1 MIDTL
6 EQLQIE
12 QNRVRE
18 ALSRQR
24 TRILVCAGTGCIS
37 NGSMQVYEELRR
49 LIEEKQLLV
58 DLDLLQ
64 EKQEA
69 EGIGVVATGCRGL
82 CAAGP
87 LVQIEPSGVLY
98 THVHVEDVPEMLE
111 KTLEGGVV
119 ERLLY
124 RDMQTGTPYE
134 HPEDSPFYRNQKRL
148 VLEHCGN
155 IDPESIEEYIAVGGY
170 QALAK
175 VLKSMA
181 PEQLCD
187 EVLASGLRGR
197 GGAGFPTGRKW
208 QLARM
213 NPGEHKY
220 MVCNG
225 DEGDPGAFMN
235 RSVMEGDP
243 HRVLEGLIIAG
254 YAMGADEGYFYVRA
268 EYPLA
273 VRRLNIAIEAAEKA
287 GLLGDNILGSD
298 FSFHAQI
305 KEGAGAFVC
314 GEETAL
320 MASIEGQRG
329 MPRLRPPFPAQKGL
343 WGMPTTINNVETL
356 SHVPAIINKG
366 AQWYKAIGTEKSAG
380 TKTFALSGKI
390 SNTGLVEIP
399 MGCTVRDMVFG
410 IGGGIPN
417 GKKFKA
423 VQIGGPSGGCLTEQH
438 MDLPMDYD
446 SLQAVGAIV
455 GSGGLVVLDEDNCIV
470 EVARFF
476 MNFIQN
482 ESCGKCVA
490 CREGTKQMLN
500 LLNRIVQGRGTVED
514 IDLLEELAQV
524 VKDASLCALG
534 KTAPNPV
541 LTTLRYFRDEYMA
554 HVVEKRCPA
563 KVCQSMKSY
572 YIVPEACKGCGKC
585 ARNCPSRA
593 ISGQVKQP
601 YTIDQSVCEK
611 CGICVDNC
619 AFAAIQERW

>member
-1 MIDTL
+1 MISTL
-6 EQLQIE
+6 EDLQQE
-12 QNRVRE
+12 RAKVEE

-24 TRILVCAGTGCIS
+24 TRILVCAGTGCLS
-37 NGSMQVYEELRR
+37 NGSMRVYEEFRR
-49 LIEEKQLLV
+49 LVGERRCLV
-58 DLDLLQ
+58 DLALLS
-64 EKQEA
+64 EDHST
-69 EGIGVVATGCRGL
+69 EGVGIITTGCRGL

-87 LVQIEPSGVLY
+87 LVQVEPSGVLY
-98 THVHVEDVPEMLE
+98 THVDAKDVAELLDA
-111 KTLEGGVV
+111 TLGGGVV

-124 RDMQTGTPYE
+124 RDAQSGIPFE

-148 VLEHCGN
+148 VLEHCGS
-155 IDPESIEEYIAVGGY
+155 IDPESLDEYIAVGGY
-170 QALAK
+170 QALAR
-175 VLKSMA
+175 VLETMA
-181 PEQLCD
+181 PEEVCD
-187 EVLASGLRGR
+187 RVLASGLRGR

-208 QLARM
+208 HLTRVNHA
-213 NPGEHKY
+213 EHKY

-254 YAMGADEGYFYVRA
+254 YATGADEGYFYVRA

-287 GLLGDNILGSD
+287 GLVGNGILGSD
-298 FSFHAQI
+298 FSFHVHV

-320 MASIEGQRG
+320 MASIEGKRG
-329 MPRLRPPFPAQKGL
+329 MPRSRPPFPAQKGL

-356 SHVPAIINKG
+356 SHVPAIITRG
-366 AQWYKAIGTEKSAG
+366 AEWYRSIGTEKSAG

-390 SNTGLVEIP
+390 ANTGLVEIP
-399 MGCTVRDMVFG
+399 MGCTVREMVFG

-423 VQIGGPSGGCLTEQH
+423 VQIGGPSGGCLTEEH
-438 MDLPMDYD
+438 LDLPMDYD
-446 SLQAVGAIV
+446 SLQSVGAIV
-455 GSGGLVVLDEDNCIV
+455 GSGGLVVLDEDNCMV
-470 EVARFF
+470 EIARFF
-476 MNFIQN
+476 MNFIQK

-490 CREGTKQMLN
+490 CREGTKQMLS
-500 LLNRIVQGRGTVED
+500 LLTKIVQGRGTLED
-514 IDLLEELAQV
+514 IDLLEELAEV

-541 LTTLRYFRDEYMA
+541 LTTLRYFRSEYLA
-554 HVVEKRCPA
+554 HVVDKRCPA
-563 KVCQSMKSY
+563 KNCKAMKSY
-572 YIVPEACKGCGKC
+572 FVDPEKCKGCGKC
-585 ARNCPSRA
+585 ARNCPTKA

-601 YTIDQSVCEK
+601 HVIDQMVCIK
-611 CGICVDNC
+611 CGVCIGNC
-619 AFAAIQERW
+619 AFAAVEERW

>member
-1 MIDTL
+1 MIANL
-6 EQLQIE
+6 EDLQRE
-12 QNRVRE
+12 QGRVRE

-37 NGSMQVYEELRR
+37 NGSMRVYEQLRE

-58 DLDLLQ
+58 DLELLTHDHD
-64 EKQEA
+64 A
-69 EGIGVVATGCRGL
+69 EGIGVVTTGCRGF

-87 LVQIEPSGVLY
+87 LVQVEPSGILY
-98 THVHVEDVPEMLE
+98 THVRPDDADELLE
-111 KTLEGGVV
+111 ATLNGDVV
-119 ERLLY
+119 ERLVY
-124 RDMQTGTPYE
+124 RDSQTDVPYE
-134 HPEDSPFYRNQKRL
+134 HPEESPFYRHQKRL

-155 IDPESIEEYIAVGGY
+155 IDPESLDEYIATGGY
-170 QALAK
+170 QALGRA
-175 VLKSMA
+175 LKTMT

-187 EVLASGLRGR
+187 ELLASGLRGR

-208 QLARM
+208 QLARA
-213 NPGEHKY
+213 NQAEHKY

-254 YAMGADEGYFYVRA
+254 YATGADEGYFYVRA

-273 VRRLNIAIEAAEKA
+273 VLRLSIAIEEAEKA
-287 GLLGDNILGSD
+287 GLLGDDILGSG
-298 FSFHAQI
+298 FSFRAHI

-320 MASIEGQRG
+320 MASIEGYRG
-329 MPRLRPPFPAQKGL
+329 MPRLRPPYPAQKGL

-356 SHVPAIINKG
+356 SHVPAIVTRG
-366 AQWYKAIGTEKSAG
+366 AEWYRSIGTEKSVG

-390 SNTGLVEIP
+390 ANTGLVEVP
-399 MGCTVRDMVFG
+399 MGRTVREMIFG
-410 IGGGIPN
+410 IGGGIPE
-417 GKKFKA
+417 GKRFKA
-423 VQIGGPSGGCLTEQH
+423 VQIGGPSGGCLTEEH
-438 MDLPMDYD
+438 LDLPMDYD
-446 SLQAVGAIV
+446 SLQKVGAII
-455 GSGGLVVLDEDNCIV
+455 GSGGLVVLDEDNCMV

-476 MNFIQN
+476 MDFIQK

-490 CREGTKQMLN
+490 CRKGTKQMLN
-500 LLNRIVQGRGTVED
+500 LLTKITQGKGTLED
-514 IDLLEELAQV
+514 VDLLEELAEV
-524 VKDASLCALG
+524 VQDSSLCALG

-541 LTTLRYFRDEYMA
+541 LTTLRYFRDEYVA

-563 KVCQSMKSY
+563 RECQAMKSY
-572 YIVPEACKGCGKC
+572 YVVPEKCKGCSKC
-585 ARNCPSRA
+585 ARNCPARA

-601 YTIDQSVCEK
+601 YTIDQSACIK
-611 CGICVDNC
+611 CGVCVDNC
-619 AFAAIQERW
+619 AFAAIEERW